1 MEWRLFLHGVSFLS
15 YRQLMMIIQTLG
27 RFLPKGLP
35 PPRQGMVEKA
45 QESKEFIENMD
56 YRAFLELMA
65 FFYSNEFMFMFLV
78 VMGYLFWKR
87 ANSGGK

>member
-1 MEWRLFLHGVSFLS
+1 
-15 YRQLMMIIQTLG
+15 
-27 RFLPKGLP
+27 
-35 PPRQGMVEKA
+35 MVEKA

-65 FFYSNEFMFMFLV
+65 FFYSDEFMFMFLV
-78 VMGYLFWKR
+78 IMGYLFWKR